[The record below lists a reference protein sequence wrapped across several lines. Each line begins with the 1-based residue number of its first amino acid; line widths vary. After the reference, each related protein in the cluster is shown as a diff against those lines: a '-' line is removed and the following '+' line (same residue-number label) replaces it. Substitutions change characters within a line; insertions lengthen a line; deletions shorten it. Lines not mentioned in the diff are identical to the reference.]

1 MGLVGWDQGLIWG
14 VICACRVLR
23 EGVRGV
29 VRHSWLTVAK
39 IVMTGIATAISTSS
53 SLGGVS
59 QLKAKYRNI
68 IAHLY
73 AHLGPQGHRIVW
85 AC

>member
-1 MGLVGWDQGLIWG
+1 MVWG

-39 IVMTGIATAISTSS
+39 IVMTGAATAISTSS
-53 SLGGVS
+53 ILGGAS
-59 QLKAKYRNI
+59 
-68 IAHLY
+68 
-73 AHLGPQGHRIVW
+73 
-85 AC
+85 